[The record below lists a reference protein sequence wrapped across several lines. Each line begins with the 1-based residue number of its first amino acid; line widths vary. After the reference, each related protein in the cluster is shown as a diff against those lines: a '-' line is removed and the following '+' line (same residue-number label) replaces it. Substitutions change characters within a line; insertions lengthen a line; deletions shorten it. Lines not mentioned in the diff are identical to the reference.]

1 MKVIRDIKNYTDT
14 SQSILTIGTF
24 DGVHIGHQKV
34 IKSLVERARQK
45 KILANVLTFFPHPRM
60 ILQKDSKIKLIDTL
74 NEKELFFK
82 ELGIDNLII
91 HPFSKEFSRLT
102 ALEFTRDI
110 LVNHLKIASLY
121 IGYDH
126 RFGRNREATL
136 EDLINFGK
144 TYNFEVIIIPAQDIS
159 MVNVS
164 STKIRRAIEEGDFS
178 QTKLFL
184 GRPFQLS
191 GKVTKGK
198 GIGRTIAFPTANI
211 KIEEPYK
218 IIPPQGV
225 YLVSIDHE
233 NRMYFGM
240 MNIGIRPTLIGDNE
254 TIEVHIF
261 EFNEDIY
268 NKILKISLLEKIRE
282 EEKFESLEALK
293 RQLEIDKETCK
304 RTLAN
309 KGLK

>member
-178 QTKLFL
+178 HTKLFL

>member
-60 ILQKDSKIKLIDTL
+60 ILQKDFKIKLIDTL
-74 NEKELFFK
+74 KEKELFFK

-126 RFGRNREATL
+126 RFGRNREATV
-136 EDLINFGK
+136 EDLIDFGK
-144 TYNFEVIIIPAQDIS
+144 TYNFEIIIIPAQDIS
-159 MVNVS
+159 MVTVS
-164 STKIRRAIEEGDFS
+164 STKIRKAIEEGDLS

-211 KIEEPYK
+211 KIEESYK

-233 NRMYFGM
+233 NRIYFGM

>member
-74 NEKELFFK
+74 KEKELFFK

-126 RFGRNREATL
+126 RFGRNREATV
-136 EDLINFGK
+136 EDLIDFGK
-144 TYNFEVIIIPAQDIS
+144 TYNFEIIIIPAQDIS
-159 MVNVS
+159 MVTVS
-164 STKIRRAIEEGDFS
+164 STKIRKAIEEGDLS

-293 RQLEIDKETCK
+293 RQLEIDKEICK
-304 RTLAN
+304 KTLIN

>member
-74 NEKELFFK
+74 KEKELFFK

-233 NRMYFGM
+233 NRIYFGM